1 MDEVGVWVAIFII
14 NFVVFLLGYFIGQV
28 HLKYMQMRDEYI
40 QLMIDKKNI
49 QVQKSLFEE
58 RLQ

>member
-1 MDEVGVWVAIFII
+1 MDEVGVWVAVFII

>member
-1 MDEVGVWVAIFII
+1 MNEVGVWVAVFLI

-40 QLMIDKKNI
+40 QLMIDKKSI
-49 QVQKSLFEE
+49 QMQKGLFDEQL
-58 RLQ
+58 R

>member
-1 MDEVGVWVAIFII
+1 MDEVGVWVAVFII

-28 HLKYMQMRDEYI
+28 HLRYMQMRDEYI

-58 RLQ
+58 QLH

>member
-1 MDEVGVWVAIFII
+1 MNEVGVWVAVFII

-28 HLKYMQMRDEYI
+28 HLRYMQMRDEYI

-58 RLQ
+58 QLH

>member
-1 MDEVGVWVAIFII
+1 MNEVAVWVAVFLI

-28 HLKYMQMRDEYI
+28 HLRYMQMRDEYI

-49 QVQKSLFEE
+49 QMQKGLFDEQL
-58 RLQ
+58 R

>member
-1 MDEVGVWVAIFII
+1 MDEVGVWVAVFII

-28 HLKYMQMRDEYI
+28 HLQYMQMRDEYI

>member
-1 MDEVGVWVAIFII
+1 MNEVGVWVAIFII

>member
-1 MDEVGVWVAIFII
+1 MNEVGVWVAVFII

-28 HLKYMQMRDEYI
+28 HLRYMQMRDEYI
-40 QLMIDKKNI
+40 QLMIDKKKI

-58 RLQ
+58 QLH

>member
-1 MDEVGVWVAIFII
+1 MDEVGVWVAVFII

-28 HLKYMQMRDEYI
+28 HLRYMQMRDEYI

>member
-1 MDEVGVWVAIFII
+1 MNEVGVWIAVFII

-28 HLKYMQMRDEYI
+28 HLRYMQMRDEYI

-58 RLQ
+58 QLH

>member
-1 MDEVGVWVAIFII
+1 MDEVGVWVDVFII
-14 NFVVFLLGYFIGQV
+14 NFVVLLIGYFIGKV
-28 HLKYMQMRDEYI
+28 NLKYMKMRDEYI